1 MFVPKT
7 SLLIFR
13 FVRLLVDLFKDIFE
27 TPIITLQD
35 GVFSAHVERI
45 PSVESVLEASMGEP
59 LDRLIGVV
67 HAHEDARAFEFVDF
81 DVSLW
86 SSRIW
91 LESHGEFSRFSW
103 DQILS
108 PILVTE
114 SVSTNYDRFSPS
126 WD

>member
-1 MFVPKT
+1 M
-7 SLLIFR
+7 R
-13 FVRLLVDLFKDIFE
+13 
-27 TPIITLQD
+27 
-35 GVFSAHVERI
+35 
-45 PSVESVLEASMGEP
+45 EP

-114 SVSTNYDRFSPS
+114 SVSTNDDRLSPS